1 MCLNIIALLYAANL
15 EIIFGKN
22 NLPPLDFTEKLGDYF
37 FYTMWRLLR
46 FVVKVFVVKVFVVK
60 VFVVIVVVFVVVI
73 IVVFVVFF
81 VEVV

>member
-46 FVVKVFVVKVFVVK
+46 FVVE

>member
-1 MCLNIIALLYAANL
+1 MCFNIIALLYAANL
-15 EIIFGKN
+15 EIFFGKN

-46 FVVKVFVVKVFVVK
+46 FVVKVFVVKVFVV
-60 VFVVIVVVFVVVI
+60 IVVVFVVVI

-81 VEVV
+81 IEVV

>member
-1 MCLNIIALLYAANL
+1 MCFNIVALLYAANL

-46 FVVKVFVVKVFVVK
+46 FVVKVFVV
-60 VFVVIVVVFVVVI
+60 IVVVFVVVI

>member
-1 MCLNIIALLYAANL
+1 MCFNIVALLYAANL

-37 FYTMWRLLR
+37 FYPMWRLLC
-46 FVVKVFVVKVFVVK
+46 FVVKVFVVK

>member
-1 MCLNIIALLYAANL
+1 MCFNIVALLYAANL

-37 FYTMWRLLR
+37 FYTMWRLLC
-46 FVVKVFVVKVFVVK
+46 FVVK

>member
-37 FYTMWRLLR
+37 FYTMWRLLC
-46 FVVKVFVVKVFVVK
+46 FVVE
-60 VFVVIVVVFVVVI
+60 VFVVIVIVFVVVI

>member
-1 MCLNIIALLYAANL
+1 MCFNIVALLYAANL

-22 NLPPLDFTEKLGDYF
+22 NLPPLDFTEKLGDYC
-37 FYTMWRLLR
+37 FYTMWRLLC
-46 FVVKVFVVKVFVVK
+46 FVVK

>member
-1 MCLNIIALLYAANL
+1 MCFNIVALLYAANL
-15 EIIFGKN
+15 EIFFGKN

-46 FVVKVFVVKVFVVK
+46 FVVKVFVVI
-60 VFVVIVVVFVVVI
+60 VIVFVVVI

>member
-46 FVVKVFVVKVFVVK
+46 FVVKVFVVKVFVV
-60 VFVVIVVVFVVVI
+60 IVVVFVVVI

>member
-1 MCLNIIALLYAANL
+1 MCFNIFALLYAANL

-37 FYTMWRLLR
+37 FYTMWRLLC
-46 FVVKVFVVKVFVVK
+46 FVVK
-60 VFVVIVVVFVVVI
+60 VFVVIVIVFVVVF

>member
-46 FVVKVFVVKVFVVK
+46 FVVKVFVV
-60 VFVVIVVVFVVVI
+60 IVVVFVVVI

>member
-1 MCLNIIALLYAANL
+1 MCFNIVALLYAANL

-37 FYTMWRLLR
+37 FYTMWRLLC
-46 FVVKVFVVKVFVVK
+46 FVVKVFVVK